1 MYLNELS
8 DIITKYCNLTLGL
21 LVMMGLLFSA
31 CTHIPDKM
39 IPPSSQSGITPL
51 VNYALSLK
59 GKPYRYG
66 KESPQEGFDCS
77 GFIQHVY
84 GRHGVLLPR
93 TTREM
98 AYSLPP
104 VATSNLYPGDLVFFN
119 TNGYRFSHVGLYVN
133 NDTFIHA
140 PSRRTGKVVV
150 SSLNNQ
156 YWKSHF
162 TGVRRPKMR

>member
-1 MYLNELS
+1 MHLNELS
-8 DIITKYCNLTLGL
+8 DIFMKYCNLMLGL
-21 LVMMGLLFSA
+21 LVMMGLLFSG

-39 IPPSSQSGITPL
+39 IPPSPPSGITPL

-84 GRHGVLLPR
+84 ERHGVLLPR

-98 AYSLPP
+98 AHSLPP
-104 VATSNLYPGDLVFFN
+104 VATSHLYPGDLVFFN

-150 SSLNNQ
+150 SSLNNR